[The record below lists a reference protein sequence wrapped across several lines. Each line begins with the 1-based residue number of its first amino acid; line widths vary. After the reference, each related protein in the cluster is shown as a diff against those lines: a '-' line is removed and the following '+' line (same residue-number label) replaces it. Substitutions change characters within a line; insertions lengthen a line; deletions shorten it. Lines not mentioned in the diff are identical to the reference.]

1 MSAVRYGCCGVAR
14 ALERFL
20 ARRSAPEDP
29 RLKEGAVACGRPS
42 LTYDARPIVCSCRP
56 PETGAPHPWIRS
68 SRASRPRRPGDGPPR
83 ARTPPRGC
91 RTPVRRARRRPLRA
105 PPRTTN
111 GLAIGSLVSG
121 IVCCLPPLGLI
132 LGLVALP
139 QIRKRGQGGKGL
151 AVAGIALSAVSCLL
165 LVVGLVSGGFGSAWN
180 SFNEGV
186 EEASRSKSPSSLRTG
201 QCFDDEGGSKKYTTE
216 VTVVD
221 CDRPHD
227 GEVTGVFKMT
237 GFEAWPG
244 EEAADAL
251 AQKRCETINS
261 AYAMDTWAIPKD
273 VWIHYYLP
281 SEDTWR
287 LGDRSVICGF
297 GSAKNPFSG
306 SVRSDRSSLTADQS
320 SFLSIVNPIETV
332 GYREPEDDP
341 DEDFAANKAWAGELL
356 AAIDTARAGLGQR
369 SWPGTPR
376 RRSRSSARTSKRP
389 RSAGAHWP
397 GRPTRTPTGRVRPAW
412 DALPEDL
419 GADARTA
426 LGLTG
431 TPPAGEGTET

>member
-1 MSAVRYGCCGVAR
+1 MDPNQPSQPTPPPGGWP
-14 ALERFL
+14 
-20 ARRSAPEDP
+20 APGP
-29 RLKEGAVACGRPS
+29 YTSPGMPY
-42 LTYDARPIVCSCRP
+42 TPY
-56 PETGAPHPWIRS
+56 GAPGAAPY
-68 SRASRPRRPGDGPPR
+68 GP
-83 ARTPPRGC
+83 
-91 RTPVRRARRRPLRA
+91 

-139 QIRKRGQGGKGL
+139 QIKKRGQAGKGL
-151 AVAGIALSAVSCLL
+151 AIAGIALSAVSCLL
-165 LVVGLVSGGFGSAWN
+165 LVVGLVTGGFSSAWN
-180 SFNEGV
+180 SFNKGM

-201 QCFDDEGGSKKYTTE
+201 QCFDDEGSSKKYTTE

-221 CDRPHD
+221 CARPHD

-237 GFEAWPG
+237 GFESWPG
-244 EEAADAL
+244 EEAADEL

-297 GSAKNPFSG
+297 GSAKDPFSG
-306 SVRSDRSSLTADQS
+306 SVRSDRSTLTADQS
-320 SFLSIVNPIETV
+320 SFLAIVNPIETV

-356 AAIDTARAGLGQR
+356 AAIDTARADLGKR
-369 SWPGTPR
+369 SWPGD
-376 RRSRSSARTSKRP
+376 SAGPVAELRKDLEAASKRW
-389 RSAGAHWP
+389 RALAGAADADAYWE
-397 GRPTRTPTGRVRPAW
+397 GYDSAW
-412 DALPEDL
+412 NALPEDL
-419 GADARTA
+419 GAEARTA
-426 LGLTG
+426 LGLTD
-431 TPPAGEGTET
+431 TPPAGEGTQT